1 MMITPKQLDLLHHS
15 LGLRP
20 DHRESYR
27 NHFAAS
33 TGHHDYPDLVELER
47 VGFMTSR
54 PLAKEWGGGICFY
67 VTDQGKAYAIEHLPY
82 PPKLSPAKQRYQD
95 YLDADGCYDNFAH
108 FLGVDRPKRE
118 YNHYR
123 RYSEPSMVRM
133 SSRLGTGEW
142 RKTLKEAKASYK
154 EAIKNTKAEEYA
166 Y

>member
-1 MMITPKQLDLLHHS
+1 MTTAAQLDLLWHT

-20 DHRESYR
+20 DQRESYR

-67 VTDQGKAYAIEHLPY
+67 VTDAGKAYAIENLPY
-82 PPKLSPAKQRYQD
+82 PPKLSPAKRRYQD
-95 YLDADGCYDNFAH
+95 YLNADGCYENFAH
-108 FLGVDRPKRE
+108 FLGVDVPKRE
-118 YNHYR
+118 YNHYK
-123 RYSEPSMVRM
+123 RYSEPSMVRLS
-133 SSRLGTGEW
+133 SSRGTGEW
-142 RKTLKEAKASYK
+142 KKTLKEAKASYK
-154 EAIKNTKAEEYA
+154 EAIKVANTGNYA